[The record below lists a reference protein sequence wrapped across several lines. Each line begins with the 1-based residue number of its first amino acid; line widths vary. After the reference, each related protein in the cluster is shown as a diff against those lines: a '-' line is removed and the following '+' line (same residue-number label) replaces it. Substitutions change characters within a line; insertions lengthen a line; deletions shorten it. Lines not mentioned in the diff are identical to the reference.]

1 MLQPHFSRRLVAAIC
16 GVVLLYA
23 LAAAGKEFVK
33 PAAQKATTYAAHD
46 QHSNES
52 VTVAVEPY
60 DAADKAEI
68 FSVNYKELDML
79 PFLVVITND
88 GDQPVT
94 LSQMQVRLVTG
105 SRAKL
110 SAATSDDLYRR
121 LSHPSARTTS
131 LPLPIPLPGKKV
143 KGNVS
148 TKQLNEIQSA
158 LFSAKAV
165 EPHNTQSGFVFFDIT
180 GVSRPLAGSHF
191 YLDGARDSKGNE
203 LLYFDV
209 ALDKSAASQP

>member
-1 MLQPHFSRRLVAAIC
+1 MLQPNFSRRLLGAI
-16 GVVLLYA
+16 GGIVLLYA

-33 PAAQKATTYAAHD
+33 PAAQKATAYSAHD
-46 QHSNES
+46 QHSNEG

-60 DAADKAEI
+60 DTPDKSEI
-68 FSVNYKELDML
+68 FTVNYKDLDML
-79 PFLVVITND
+79 PLLVVITND

-110 SAATSDDLYRR
+110 SAASSDDLYRR

-143 KGNVS
+143 KGTVS

-165 EPHNTQSGFVFFDIT
+165 EPHGTQSGFVFFDIT
-180 GVSRPLAGSHF
+180 GVSRPLTGSHF
-191 YLDGARDSKGNE
+191 YLDGARDSKGSE